1 MYERM
6 AALELD
12 IIIKGGNQKQ
22 IYIGFCL
29 TLGTIKNDEK
39 KSNNLLGTYLGLAQL
54 VVRLGYFS
62 LHSIALLTNSRQL

>member
-1 MYERM
+1 MQSLVSLASTKVLLKPQDNEMYERM

-29 TLGTIKNDEK
+29 TLGTIKK
-39 KSNNLLGTYLGLAQL
+39 
-54 VVRLGYFS
+54 R
-62 LHSIALLTNSRQL
+62 